1 MRFVTYR
8 HLARMAAAG
17 VIVLGVS
24 ALLACGGPKKEE
36 APQAPAETAAP
47 AVQPAPAPAPETAPA
62 PPAPEAAA
70 PAEAPAG
77 PLLGDPAKGKAIYD
91 TYCVTCHGPAGKGDG
106 PAAASLPKKPADHSD
121 GNYMNP
127 LPNAELYKAVKE
139 GGQAIGKSNAM
150 PPWGATLNDEQVKDV
165 LGYVRSLA
173 NPPYTGPK

>member
-24 ALLACGGPKKEE
+24 ALLGCGGPKKEE
-36 APQAPAETAAP
+36 GAQAPAETAAP
-47 AVQPAPAPAPETAPA
+47 AEQAAPAPETAPA

-70 PAEAPAG
+70 PAVAPAG

-91 TYCVTCHGPAGKGDG
+91 TYCVTCHGPGGKGDG
-106 PAAASLPKKPADHSD
+106 PAAATLPKKPADHSD

-127 LPNAELYKAVKE
+127 LPNEELYKAVKE

-150 PPWGATLNDEQVKDV
+150 PPWGATLNDEQVRDV

-173 NPPYTGPK
+173 TPPYSGPK